1 MANTVSILGYANTFG
16 DWLVTTNAL
25 VQENNSLAT
34 NNYTKSTGT
43 LFLNDNSLGLQ
54 VANNSIFGGQL
65 QVVGLGSSVFVQN
78 NLRVDGQVYF
88 TNTTLSL
95 VASGQANISGPIL
108 AMSSGTGL
116 AVSNNATVGGNI
128 TTTGNETVGGNITV
142 TGTGRINGNFSTNGT
157 AAVVGT
163 LTVNGATT
171 ISNTVAIS
179 GATVISN
186 NFTYTQSGYGINLTL
201 QNQLLSDSVVSNTFF
216 SAPRSFATN
225 SYANTAYANNFSFS
239 NHSIANTITANTVI
253 NTPVINLG
261 TTLGGSGANAFFN
274 GVSVNNLTVNSNFIL
289 IGTTI
294 NSSNTYQLNQGNPY
308 AITSYYS
315 VYRGGGANA
324 NASLRWNEPSTE
336 WQLNDVTNG
345 NYYRIHT
352 DEFSNNSSNLNSTS
366 NVATSAAVYSANV
379 YSQSYTDTAN
389 TYQSNRL
396 GYGFITA
403 NTINITPKSSN
414 SNVTFTSATTN
425 GINILVNTTSNGTID
440 FGLRDSGV
448 DAKTY
453 GDASNIPAISVDK
466 FGRIT
471 LASNVAVSIP
481 PGTSIYANTGEL
493 VANTNNWNTGNVFVG
508 LANTLS
514 YTGLTDAR
522 GTYGSS
528 SIVPII
534 TVDTKGRITSIANSA
549 TVSGQIGATGATGL
563 FLTAATVVG
572 NDLQVTYSNTYSF
585 VAGNVRGVTGV
596 TGATG
601 TVSLGSVSTGDAGS
615 LAAITNTGT
624 VGAAIFNFT
633 IPQGAT
639 GPTGLTGTTGVTGA
653 TGVTGVTGPYVA
665 SGAVVGTQ
673 LQLTRSDAVV
683 VAVSGSI
690 LGPVGPTGVTGVT
703 GVTGSAGVTGV
714 TGVSV
719 TNAYVSGGTLY
730 ITTTATNYSA
740 GPVQGPTGSP
750 GSAGSPGPTGP
761 PGSYNQNVNTY
772 DNVQFS
778 SLGVGVSATGT
789 AGEIRATNNITA
801 GYSDDR
807 LKNRLGPIENA
818 LEKVL
823 SLTGFIYEPN
833 ELAKEL
839 GYEAKVDERDVGLS
853 AQDVQKILPEVVV
866 PAPID
871 KEYLTVRYEKL
882 VPLLVEAIKELK
894 AELDEVKKKL

>member
-25 VQENNSLAT
+25 VQENNSLAA

-54 VANNSIFGGQL
+54 VANNAILGGQL
-65 QVVGLGSSVFVQN
+65 QVVGLGSSAFVQN

-108 AMSSGTGL
+108 AMGSGTGL
-116 AVSNNATVGGNI
+116 AVSNNVTVGGNI
-128 TTTGNETVGGNITV
+128 TITGDENLTGNLSV

-186 NFTYTQSGYGINLTL
+186 NFTYTQSGYGTNLTL

-216 SAPRSFATN
+216 SAPRSFATI
-225 SYANTAYANNFSFS
+225 SYANTVYANNYLMSGNVIS
-239 NHSIANTITANTVI
+239 DRITANTVI
-253 NTPVINLG
+253 NVPTINLAS
-261 TTLGGSGANAFFN
+261 TLGGSGANAYFN

-294 NSSNTYQLNQGNPY
+294 NSSNTYQLNQGNING
-308 AITSYYS
+308 ITSYYS
-315 VYRGGGANA
+315 VYRGGGSYANA
-324 NASLRWNEPSTE
+324 AISWNEPLLE

-379 YSQSYTDTAN
+379 YSQSYTNSAN
-389 TYQSNRL
+389 TYLQSFVLSKNA
-396 GYGFITA
+396 YSSITA
-403 NTINITPKSSN
+403 NTIAVSANAYNGGLNITAS
-414 SNVTFTSATTN
+414 VAN
-425 GINILVNTTSNGTID
+425 GIAILANNTTKIID
-440 FGLRDSGV
+440 FGLETTGV
-448 DAKTY
+448 TSKTY
-453 GDASNIPAISVDK
+453 GDESNIPAITVDK
-466 FGRIT
+466 FGRV
-471 LASNVAVSIP
+471 LAVSNTTVSIP
-481 PGTSIYANTGEL
+481 PGTKVYANTGDL
-493 VANTNNWNTGNVFVG
+493 TANANTGIVAIGLPDQVG
-508 LANTLS
+508 LTAK
-514 YTGLTDAR
+514 
-522 GTYGSS
+522 TYGNSS
-528 SIVPII
+528 SVPII
-534 TVDTKGRITSIANSA
+534 TVDSKGRIIAVANSV
-549 TVSGQIGATGATGL
+549 TVSGQVGATGASGL

-572 NDLQVTYSNTYSF
+572 ADLQITYSNTYTF
-585 VAGNVRGVTGV
+585 NAGTVKGATGV

-601 TVSLGSVSTGDAGS
+601 TVSLGTVSTGAAGS

-624 VGAAIFNFT
+624 VGAAVFNFT
-633 IPQGAT
+633 IPQGAS
-639 GPTGLTGTTGVTGA
+639 GPTGLTGVTGA
-653 TGVTGVTGPYVA
+653 TGVTGVTGVTGPYIT

-673 LQLTRSDAVV
+673 LQLTRSDAQV
-683 VAVSGSI
+683 VAVTGSI
-690 LGPVGPTGVTGVT
+690 LGPVGVTGVT
-703 GVTGSAGVTGV
+703 GATGATGATGVTGV

-719 TNAYVSGGTLY
+719 TNAYVSGGILY

-761 PGSYNQNVNTY
+761 PGSFDQQLNTY
-772 DNVQFS
+772 NNVQHS
-778 SLGVGVSATGT
+778 SLGVGTAASGT

-866 PAPID
+866 PAPLD
-871 KEYLTVRYEKL
+871 KEYLTVRYDKL

>member
-25 VQENNSLAT
+25 VQENNSLAS

-43 LFLNDNSLGLQ
+43 LFLNDPSLGLQ
-54 VANNSIFGGQL
+54 VANNAILGGQL
-65 QVVGLGSSVFVQN
+65 QVVGLGSSAFVQN

-88 TNTTLSL
+88 TNTSLSL

-108 AMSSGTGL
+108 AMGSGTGL

-171 ISNTVAIS
+171 ISNTVVIS

-186 NFTYTQSGYGINLTL
+186 NFTYTQSGYGTNLTL

-216 SAPRSFATN
+216 SAPRSFATI
-225 SYANTAYANNFSFS
+225 SYANTVYANNFSFS

-253 NTPVINLG
+253 NTPVINLT

-289 IGTTI
+289 TGTTI
-294 NSSNTYQLNQGNPY
+294 NSSNTYQLNQGNVTG
-308 AITSYYS
+308 ITSQYS
-315 VYRGGGANA
+315 VFRGGGGNA
-324 NASLRWNEPSTE
+324 NAVISWNEPLTQ
-336 WQLNDVTNG
+336 WQINDIGTG
-345 NYYRIHT
+345 TYYRVLT
-352 DEFSNNSSNLNSTS
+352 DQFKSDSSNSNNSSI
-366 NVATSAAVYSANV
+366 VATSAAVFNANN
-379 YSQSYTDTAN
+379 YLQTYTNTAN
-389 TYQSNRL
+389 TYLQSFVLSKNA
-396 GYGFITA
+396 YSSITA
-403 NTINITPKSSN
+403 NTIAVSANAYNGGLNIT
-414 SNVTFTSATTN
+414 TSVAN
-425 GINILVNTTSNGTID
+425 GISILANNTSKTID
-440 FGLRDSGV
+440 FGLETTGV
-448 DAKTY
+448 TSKTY
-453 GDASNIPAISVDK
+453 GDESNIPAITVDK
-466 FGRIT
+466 FGRV
-471 LASNVAVSIP
+471 LAVSNTTVSIP
-481 PGTSIYANTGEL
+481 PGTKVYANTGDL
-493 VANTNNWNTGNVFVG
+493 TANANTGIVAIG
-508 LANTLS
+508 LPDQLS
-514 YTGLTDAR
+514 VTPK
-522 GTYGSS
+522 TYGNTSS
-528 SIVPII
+528 VPII
-534 TVDTKGRITSIANSA
+534 TVDSKGRITSIANSA

-601 TVSLGSVSTGDAGS
+601 TVSVGTVSTGAAGS

-624 VGAAIFNFT
+624 VGAAVFNFT

-639 GPTGLTGTTGVTGA
+639 GPTGLTGVTGVTGVS
-653 TGVTGVTGPYVA
+653 GVTGVTGPYIA
-665 SGAVVGTQ
+665 SAAVVGTQ
-673 LQLTRSDAVV
+673 LQLTRSDSVV
-683 VAVSGSI
+683 VSATGSI

-719 TNAYVSGGTLY
+719 TGAAVSGGSLTIY
-730 ITTTATNYSA
+730 TTSTSFNA
-740 GPVQGPTGSP
+740 GSVLGPPGPQGPGGPT
-750 GSAGSPGPTGP
+750 GPTGP
-761 PGSYNQNVNTY
+761 PGTGFSPYSPGQV
-772 DNVQFS
+772 S
-778 SLGVGVSATGT
+778 SLGVGTAATGT
-789 AGEIRATNNITA
+789 NGEIVAIGNITA

-807 LKNRLGPIENA
+807 LKKRLGVIENA
-818 LEKVL
+818 LAKVL
-823 SLTGFIYEPN
+823 SLTGFVYEPN

-839 GYEAKVDERDVGLS
+839 GYDAKEDERDVGLS
-853 AQDVQKILPEVVV
+853 AQDVQRVQPEVVV
-866 PAPID
+866 PSPLD
-871 KEYLTVRYEKL
+871 NNYLTVRYEKL
-882 VPLLVEAIKELK
+882 IPLLVEAIKELK
-894 AELDEVKKKL
+894 LELDEIKKKL

>member
-25 VQENNSLAT
+25 VQENNSLAA

-54 VANNSIFGGQL
+54 VANNAILGGQL
-65 QVVGLGSSVFVQN
+65 QVIGLGSSAYVQN

-108 AMSSGTGL
+108 ALGSGTGL
-116 AVSNNATVGGNI
+116 AVSNNVTVGGNI
-128 TTTGNETVGGNITV
+128 ITTGNETVSGNLTV
-142 TGTGRINGNFSTNGT
+142 TGTGKINGNFSTNGT
-157 AAVVGT
+157 ATIVGS

-171 ISNTVAIS
+171 ISNTVVIS
-179 GATVISN
+179 GATIISN
-186 NFTYTQSGYGINLTL
+186 NFTYTQSGYGTNLTL
-201 QNQLLSDSVVSNTFF
+201 QNQLISDSVSSNTFL
-216 SAPRSFATN
+216 SAPKSFATI
-225 SYANTAYANNFSFS
+225 SYANTVYANNYLMSGNVIS
-239 NHSIANTITANTVI
+239 DRITANTVI
-253 NTPVINLG
+253 NVPTINLAS
-261 TTLGGSGANAFFN
+261 TLGGSGANAYFN

-289 IGTTI
+289 IGTTV
-294 NSSNTYQLNQGNPY
+294 NSSNTYQLNQGNING
-308 AITSYYS
+308 ITSYYS
-315 VYRGGGANA
+315 VYRGGGSYANA
-324 NASLRWNEPSTE
+324 AISWNEPLLE

-352 DEFSNNSSNLNSTS
+352 DEFSNNSSNLNSTA

-379 YSQSYTDTAN
+379 YSQSYTNAAN
-389 TYQSNRL
+389 TYLQSFVLSKNA
-396 GYGFITA
+396 YSSITA
-403 NTINITPKSSN
+403 NTINVSANAYNGGLNIT
-414 SNVTFTSATTN
+414 TSVAN
-425 GINILVNTTSNGTID
+425 GIAILANNTTKIID
-440 FGLRDSGV
+440 FGLETTGV
-448 DAKTY
+448 TSKTY
-453 GDASNIPAISVDK
+453 GDESNIPAITVDK
-466 FGRIT
+466 FGRV
-471 LASNVAVSIP
+471 LAVSNTTVSIP
-481 PGTSIYANTGEL
+481 PGTKVYANTGDL
-493 VANTNNWNTGNVFVG
+493 TANANTGIVAIGLPDQVG
-508 LANTLS
+508 LTAK
-514 YTGLTDAR
+514 
-522 GTYGSS
+522 TYGNSS
-528 SIVPII
+528 SVPII
-534 TVDTKGRITSIANSA
+534 TVDSKGRIIAVANSV
-549 TVSGQIGATGATGL
+549 TVSGQVGATGATGL

-572 NDLQVTYSNTYSF
+572 ADLQITYSNTYTF
-585 VAGNVRGVTGV
+585 NAGTVKGATGV

-601 TVSLGSVSTGDAGS
+601 TVSLGTVSTGAAGS

-624 VGAAIFNFT
+624 VGAAVFNFT

-639 GPTGLTGTTGVTGA
+639 GPTGLTGVTGA
-653 TGVTGVTGPYVA
+653 TGVTGVTGVTGPYVT

-690 LGPVGPTGVTGVT
+690 LGPVGATGVTGATGTT
-703 GVTGSAGVTGV
+703 GVTGPVGV

-719 TNAYVSGGTLY
+719 TNAYVSGGILY

-761 PGSYNQNVNTY
+761 PGSFDQNVNSY
-772 DNVQFS
+772 NNVQFS
-778 SLGVGVSATGT
+778 SLGVGTAASGT
-789 AGEIRATNNITA
+789 AGEIRATNNITS

-807 LKNRLGPIENA
+807 LKNRIGLIENA

-839 GYEAKVDERDVGLS
+839 GYEAKLNERDVGLS

-866 PAPID
+866 PAPLD
-871 KEYLTVRYEKL
+871 KEYLTVRYDKL